1 MSEDDVKW
9 VNDNTGRFRY
19 RPWYSQTY
27 LDRRAEKILFDFLNE
42 LYGHVTTPVPTGA
55 LTKLIERDARELN
68 LYANLNRAEQGL
80 LGVTNFEPPKRPVVR
95 IDRTLYEDAKG
106 VNRFRFTL
114 AHEYIHV
121 CIHNPLYNG
130 AGQARREE
138 QHCAIDETLGLKP
151 RVDWMEW
158 QANYAG
164 AALLMP
170 ISRLVLTVAACLGKG
185 GVAPLAIEAAKANDL
200 TQRVSEAFSVSA
212 DAARVRL
219 IQLGYLKNDNPK

>member
-1 MSEDDVKW
+1 MSEEDVKW
-9 VNDNTGRFRY
+9 VRDTTGRFSR
-19 RPWYSQTY
+19 RPWYSQAY
-27 LDRRAEKILFDFLNE
+27 LDRRAEEILFDFLKE

-68 LYANLNRAEQGL
+68 LYANLKRAELGL

-95 IDRTLYEDAKG
+95 IDRTLFEDAKG

-114 AHEYIHV
+114 AHEYMHV
-121 CIHNPLYNG
+121 LVHNPLYNG
-130 AGQARREE
+130 AGEARREE
-138 QHCAIDETLGLKP
+138 QHCTIDETLGLKP
-151 RVDWMEW
+151 KVDWMEW

-170 ISRLVLTVAACLGKG
+170 LSRLVLTVGVCLGKG
-185 GVAPLAIEAAKANDL
+185 GIAPLAIDVPKANDL
-200 TQRVSEAFSVSA
+200 TQRVSEAFFVSA

-219 IQLGYLKNDNPK
+219 IQLGYLRHVNTD